1 MLLLTAESRLLD
13 STYNNIF
20 LFIEQGAAMQREVE
34 GRKLQRV
41 YACQR
46 AALGPE
52 IRLWQCAVHGK
63 NT

>member
-1 MLLLTAESRLLD
+1 MLLLTAESRLPD

-20 LFIEQGAAMQREVE
+20 LFIEQRAAMQREAE

-41 YACQR
+41 YACQP

-52 IRLWQCAVHGK
+52 IRLWRCAVHGK